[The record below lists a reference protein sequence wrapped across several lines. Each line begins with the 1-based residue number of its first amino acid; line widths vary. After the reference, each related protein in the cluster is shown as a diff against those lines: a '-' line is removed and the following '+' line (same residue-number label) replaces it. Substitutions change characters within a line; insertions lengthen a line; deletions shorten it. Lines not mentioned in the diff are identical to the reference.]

1 MQILK
6 KIEKRIGKLTDD
18 LAHVGTMRP
27 GTLSVQYRKPAEQK
41 HPFRQISYT
50 HKGKSHSEY
59 VRPENVETI
68 QKEIA
73 AYKRFKDIHEQL
85 IELSIQASRIRC
97 SLHKTSQKAS
107 SQTPQRKK
115 CT

>member
-18 LAHVGTMRP
+18 LAHVGNMRP

-41 HPFRQISYT
+41 HPFHQISYT

-59 VRPENVETI
+59 VRPENVEAI

-73 AYKRFKDIHEQL
+73 AYKRFKGIHEQL
-85 IELSIQASRIRC
+85 IELSIQTSRIRC
-97 SLHKTSQKAS
+97 SLHKTPRKAS
-107 SQTPQRKK
+107 SQTPHRKN